1 MNNAQLIAD
10 NLARI
15 RERIAAAALAVGR
28 SPEEVELVAVSKYV
42 GVAETAAL
50 LAAGCPIL
58 GESRPQQLWEKAE
71 EPALAS
77 SQWHLIG
84 HLQRN
89 KVRRTLPLVD
99 LIHSVDSLRLLE
111 TINECAAELN
121 RPTRVLLEVNCS
133 GEAVK
138 HGLSAEELRRILP
151 ELPRLEHV
159 TVCGL
164 MTMAALEGGE
174 AVATTNFAALSELR
188 DAVQTECPPTVT
200 LTELSMGMSQDFEAA
215 IREGATLVRIGS
227 LLFEG
232 IAL

>member
-1 MNNAQLIAD
+1 MVNQLIAD
-10 NLARI
+10 NLARV
-15 RERIAAAALAVGR
+15 RERIVAAAHSVGR
-28 SPEEVELVAVSKYV
+28 SPDEVQLVAVSKYV
-42 GVAETAAL
+42 GVEETSAI

-58 GESRPQQLWEKAE
+58 GESRPQQLWDKAV
-71 EPALAS
+71 EPMLAGAK
-77 SQWHLIG
+77 WHLIG

-111 TINECAAELN
+111 TINDCAAELN
-121 RPTRVLLEVNCS
+121 CSTRVLLEVNCS
-133 GEAVK
+133 GDAAK

-151 ELPRLEHV
+151 ELSRLEHV

-174 AVATTNFAALSELR
+174 QTAAKNFAVLRELR
-188 DAVQTECPPTVT
+188 DKVQVECPPDVM
-200 LTELSMGMSQDFEAA
+200 LKELSMGMSHDFESA

-232 IAL
+232 LAS